1 MTVWSTPFMLKR
13 IMKKYI
19 AVVFLLLPIVSLA
32 KTPKY
37 PWDCLRHEVRV
48 GWGDPI
54 FESAMKYEFPHIGK
68 PNTHVTYLTGHFF
81 AEYQY
86 YWLSWLSTGMIID
99 YTGMGW
105 RDKRDYAPKHSYYD
119 LSILPTVRF
128 TYYHHPWVKLYSGLM
143 VGMTINGGTEK
154 NEFGK
159 KTVCYPGIGI
169 TALGVQ
175 VGQKGFYGAV
185 ELGGLSALKSM
196 KDIALFSSRM
206 FTVSVG
212 YKFNAPKQNTKKEV
226 EL

>member
-1 MTVWSTPFMLKR
+1 
-13 IMKKYI
+13 MKKYI
-19 AVVFLLLPIVSLA
+19 LYLLVLLPVLGWA
-32 KTPKY
+32 RTTPMS
-37 PWDCLRHEVRV
+37 WDSLRHEVRV

-68 PNTHVTYLTGHFF
+68 PNTHIDYLTGHFF

-86 YWLSWLSTGMIID
+86 YWLPWLSTGMIVD

-105 RDKRDYAPKHSYYD
+105 RDKRDYAIRHNYYD
-119 LSILPTVRF
+119 LSLLPAVRF
-128 TYYHHPWVKLYSGLM
+128 TYYRHPWVKLYSALM
-143 VGMTINGGTEK
+143 VGLTINGGSEIDPVRSQK
-154 NEFGK
+154 QGHAVK
-159 KTVCYPGIGI
+159 AVCYPGVGL

-185 ELGGLSALKSM
+185 EIGGLSALLNF
-196 KDIALFSSRM
+196 KDIALLSSRM

-212 YKFNAPKQNTKKEV
+212 YKFNAPKAKKEV